1 VVVCSA
7 GNDSTSRPSFPAAFA
22 PWSAGTPP
30 LQPDPAAPPIISV
43 GARNPNGSTDALF
56 TNAGPWVTCYTNGA
70 AVMSTFPPFQ
80 GGLEPAARASY
91 RGRARENIDPDDF
104 TGGFGVWSGTSFSAP
119 IIAGRAAKLVGAGIA
134 QGDDEATAVQRA
146 HDTVKSIASTVD
158 Q

>member
-1 VVVCSA
+1 
-7 GNDSTSRPSFPAAFA
+7 
-22 PWSAGTPP
+22 
-30 LQPDPAAPPIISV
+30 
-43 GARNPNGSTDALF
+43 
-56 TNAGPWVTCYTNGA
+56 
-70 AVMSTFPPFQ
+70 MSTFPPFQ